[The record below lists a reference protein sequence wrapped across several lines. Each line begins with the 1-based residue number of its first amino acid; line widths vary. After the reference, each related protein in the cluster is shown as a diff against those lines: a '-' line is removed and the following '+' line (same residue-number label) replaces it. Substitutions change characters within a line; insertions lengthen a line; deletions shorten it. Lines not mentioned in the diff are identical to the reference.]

1 MSLSLSV
8 LCEGDWI
15 VHRRY
20 GIGQI
25 KQKEEKTISGKRA
38 EYFKVKTPDSEIWLP
53 VTKLDQSWFRPI
65 ATPTEIHEAIEIL
78 TQPACCM
85 APEFLR
91 RKERIQQVQN
101 ENSIPAIAQLIRDLW
116 GRQRDK
122 SLSMTEQEALRRL
135 KGRLATEWA
144 VAMDKE
150 QEMALKELHTIL
162 ESAHVAPV
170 Q

>member
-25 KQKEEKTISGKRA
+25 KQKEEKTISGVCS
-38 EYFKVKTPDSEIWLP
+38 EYYKVKTPDSEIWLP
-53 VTKLDQSWFRPI
+53 ISKLDQSWFRPI
-65 ATPTEIHEAIEIL
+65 ATPNEIDEAIEIL
-78 TQPACCM
+78 TQPATTM

-101 ENSIPAIAQLIRDLW
+101 ENSVPAIAQLIRDLS
-116 GRQRDK
+116 GRQQQK

-150 QEMALKELHTIL
+150 QECALKELQSIL
-162 ESAHVAPV
+162 EKAPTAII

>member
-1 MSLSLSV
+1 MSLSLSM

-25 KQKEEKTISGKRA
+25 KQKEEKTISGERA

-53 VTKLDQSWFRPI
+53 VSKLDQSWFRPI
-65 ATPTEIHEAIEIL
+65 ATPTEIKEALSIL
-78 TQPACCM
+78 SQPASSM
-85 APEFLR
+85 APEFIR
-91 RKERIQQVQN
+91 RKERIVQVQT

-116 GRQRDK
+116 GRQQGK

-150 QEMALKELHTIL
+150 QEMALKELQKLL
-162 ESAHVAPV
+162 EQQKTAPI